1 QVRPARY
8 DVSFSSLNPIS
19 SHLFPSL
26 QVFIDS
32 PSAIN
37 MIVSTKLILAVLAFD
52 AAIAAAGMWRRDIV
66 ALQSQHLS
74 TIAFTSFF
82 RDLLKTQ
89 LLTCLSCIAR
99 AYGPANVHHGNIF
112 GRDGKYMLTPMF
124 AKENKQR
131 NASKMAML
139 TGIIG
144 EAAVTVTVTDCN
156 SASGPAP
163 SGPAT
168 SAPAPSAPATTI
180 VSVSVPDVTSAVPT
194 GRPEAPIT
202 SSVEHT
208 TTGAST
214 EVPPPS
220 MSTPVSETKTSV
232 VSHETPRPTRAS
244 PSETVAT
251 PTPSAMASR
260 HVGFNAVLAGVIG
273 AAIFAAL

>member
-1 QVRPARY
+1 
-8 DVSFSSLNPIS
+8 
-19 SHLFPSL
+19 
-26 QVFIDS
+26 
-32 PSAIN
+32 

-52 AAIAAAGMWRRDIV
+52 AAIAAA
-66 ALQSQHLS
+66 
-74 TIAFTSFF
+74 
-82 RDLLKTQ
+82 
-89 LLTCLSCIAR
+89 AR
-99 AYGPANVHHGNIF
+99 AYGPANVLHGNIF
-112 GRDGKYMLTPMF
+112 GRDG
-124 AKENKQR
+124 
-131 NASKMAML
+131 
-139 TGIIG
+139 
-144 EAAVTVTVTDCN
+144 EAAVTVTATDCN

-168 SAPAPSAPATTI
+168 SAPAPSAPATTV

-202 SSVEHT
+202 SSAEHT
-208 TTGAST
+208 TTGPST
-214 EVPPPS
+214 EAPPPS